1 MSARMLLLDAGNTRL
16 KWAILEPPHADTT
29 RPAAALRR
37 VVQGAADYAALA
49 ALPAAWQAAGP
60 LNVCYGVKVAG
71 DAAAASVQQVL
82 AAIGLVPRWFKAT
95 AAACGVN
102 NRYQPAASL
111 GADRWAA
118 LLAVRQR
125 TSDAALVVSAGTALT
140 VDALTAEGE
149 FLGGLIVPGL
159 ATMRSALAQSTAQ
172 LGMLYGKVLAF
183 PDTTADAVESGL
195 VAAAI
200 GAIMTLH
207 SRLEKRTG
215 SAVRVYLTGGDAATL
230 AEHMPLAVS
239 VIAELIFEGIY
250 YMSLEA
256 HPS

>member
-16 KWAILEPPHADTT
+16 KWAILELPPPTQAH
-29 RPAAALRR
+29 PAAALRWLA
-37 VVQGAADYAALA
+37 QGAADYAAMA

-71 DAAAASVQQVL
+71 DAAAASVQHAL
-82 AAIGLVPRWFKAT
+82 AEIGLVPRWLKAT

-125 TSDAALVVSAGTALT
+125 TSDAVVVVSAGTALT

-159 ATMRSALAQSTAQ
+159 ATMRMALAQSTAQ
-172 LGMLYGKVLAF
+172 LGTQYGKVLEF
-183 PDTTADAVESGL
+183 PVVTADAVESGL

-207 SRLEKRTG
+207 SRLAKRTG

-230 AEHMPLAVS
+230 AVHLPAEVS

-256 HPS
+256 YPS

>member
-16 KWAILEPPHADTT
+16 KWAILEPPHVDTPH
-29 RPAAALRR
+29 PATPLRWLA
-37 VVQGAADYAALA
+37 QGAADYAALA
-49 ALPAAWQAAGP
+49 ALPAAWQATGA
-60 LNVCYGVKVAG
+60 LNVCYGVNVAG
-71 DAAAASVQQVL
+71 DAAAASLHHAL
-82 AAIGLVPRWFKAT
+82 AEIDLLPRWFKASS
-95 AAACGVN
+95 AACGVI

-125 TSDAALVVSAGTALT
+125 TSDAAVVVSAGTALT
-140 VDALTAEGE
+140 VDALTAEGA

-159 ATMRSALAQSTAQ
+159 ATMRGALAQSTAQ

-195 VAAAI
+195 MTVAI

-230 AEHMPLAVS
+230 AVHLPVEVS

-256 HPS
+256 HAS